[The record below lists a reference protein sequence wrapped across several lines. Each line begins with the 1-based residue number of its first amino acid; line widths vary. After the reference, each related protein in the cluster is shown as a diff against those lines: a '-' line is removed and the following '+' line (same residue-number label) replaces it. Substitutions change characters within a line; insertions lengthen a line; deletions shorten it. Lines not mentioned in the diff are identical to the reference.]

1 MDGDERVDALE
12 VGARGIDHGAPAA
25 RGAHPPARRQRHSR
39 KQHPRRSSPHA
50 RILAAARGA
59 REIPPML
66 AALAR
71 RAVSGLAV
79 VAGGGAPPFFLL
91 RPRPGRPR
99 GVPARPPPPP
109 PPRRPPPA

>member
-1 MDGDERVDALE
+1 MNGDERVDALE
-12 VGARGIDHGAPAA
+12 VGARGVDHGAPAA
-25 RGAHPPARRQRHSR
+25 HGAHPPARRQRRSR
-39 KQHPRRSSPHA
+39 KQHPHRSSPHA

-79 VAGGGAPPFFLL
+79 VAGVVTPPFF
-91 RPRPGRPR
+91 
-99 GVPARPPPPP
+99 PP
-109 PPRRPPPA
+109 RPPPAGPPAPPPR